1 MMSES
6 ASSGKTARDINDFQP
21 DAISLRN
28 APLPWWAGWGVI
40 WLFCFAMAVLA
51 WASLCKLDIIVQA
64 PGKIISKS
72 PTIEMRPLEHAA
84 IREIKVRVGDRVAK
98 GQVLITFDPV
108 FNAAD
113 EARLASDLK
122 RYSAHVGRLEAELE
136 KKDYA
141 AQQDDAAQRWEHSLF
156 ETRKKLYDQRITSF
170 SEGIARLEQYA
181 ADKEQQLMRYRELE
195 HNYMSRRAVIPLR
208 ELHEL
213 GVSRIQVEADI
224 KSLDRERLAMEA
236 ERNAF
241 IEEWN
246 SKVLEE
252 LVAVRQELVKTEK
265 EYEKIRQLVS
275 YVSLCAP
282 EDAVV
287 HMIAPVAPG
296 SAVREA
302 EPLITLVPL
311 HEGMEAEVEVSAM
324 YIGRVKAGQSARLKL
339 NAFPFQQY
347 GTLDGTVVYISR
359 DTLNSERKDVPPW
372 YMARI
377 SITKGQAD
385 EKRIFLLPG
394 MEIQAEIL
402 VGKRRI
408 IEYALYPLIKV
419 FDEALREP

>member
-170 SEGIARLEQYA
+170 SEGIARLEQYD

-224 KSLDRERLAMEA
+224 KTLDRERLAMEA
-236 ERNAF
+236 
-241 IEEWN
+241 
-246 SKVLEE
+246 
-252 LVAVRQELVKTEK
+252 
-265 EYEKIRQLVS
+265 
-275 YVSLCAP
+275 
-282 EDAVV
+282 
-287 HMIAPVAPG
+287 
-296 SAVREA
+296 
-302 EPLITLVPL
+302 
-311 HEGMEAEVEVSAM
+311 
-324 YIGRVKAGQSARLKL
+324 
-339 NAFPFQQY
+339 
-347 GTLDGTVVYISR
+347 
-359 DTLNSERKDVPPW
+359 
-372 YMARI
+372 
-377 SITKGQAD
+377 
-385 EKRIFLLPG
+385 
-394 MEIQAEIL
+394 
-402 VGKRRI
+402 
-408 IEYALYPLIKV
+408 
-419 FDEALREP
+419 